1 MYDLRV
7 ESKDIQQFEKMI
19 LINILGVLNALEEQL
34 ITIEEAEK
42 IIFTPYTIDLLRSK
56 KVSEEVLHVIYLG
69 TELEDIYSLM
79 PNELKDTLLEIKQLV
94 LKLLQEK
101 QEFKI
106 LDKALR

>member
-42 IIFTPYTIDLLRSK
+42 IIFTPI
-56 KVSEEVLHVIYLG
+56 
-69 TELEDIYSLM
+69 
-79 PNELKDTLLEIKQLV
+79 Q
-94 LKLLQEK
+94 
-101 QEFKI
+101 
-106 LDKALR
+106 

>member
-56 KVSEEVLHVIYLG
+56 K
-69 TELEDIYSLM
+69 
-79 PNELKDTLLEIKQLV
+79 
-94 LKLLQEK
+94 
-101 QEFKI
+101 F
-106 LDKALR
+106 LRKYFMLFI